1 MPDFV
6 VLINSIAVP
15 IQVGIY
21 KNQQCIK
28 LQEIE
33 GQTSDV
39 LLQYMEDILEQ
50 YDVSK
55 IIYVNGPGS
64 YMAIK
69 LTYIMLQTIKLI
81 RGIPFVGCSAFE
93 FNTGQPVRAMGNLY
107 FIKEKETIITKKFNE
122 KIMQEFGVPD
132 NLSALV
138 FEKDNRPQYI
148 LPAV

>member
-28 LQEIE
+28 QQEIE

-39 LLQYMEDILEQ
+39 LLQYMEDVLEQ

-81 RGIPFVGCSAFE
+81 RKIPFEGCSAFE
-93 FNTGQPVRAMGNLY
+93 FNVGQPVRAMGNLY
-107 FIKEKETIITKKFNE
+107 FIKEKETIITKKFDE
-122 KIMQEFGVPD
+122 KIMQKFRLPD